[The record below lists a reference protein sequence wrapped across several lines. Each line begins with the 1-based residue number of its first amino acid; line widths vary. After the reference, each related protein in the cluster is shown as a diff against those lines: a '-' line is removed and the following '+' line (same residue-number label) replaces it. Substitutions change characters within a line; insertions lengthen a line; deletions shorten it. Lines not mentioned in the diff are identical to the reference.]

1 MAHGFVSYSKA
12 NPSLNLGAMV
22 AGKIKSAA
30 GMAGD
35 ERKLREEE
43 IKGLKEKEAEGKA
56 TAQDINRL
64 NDLEAKDTE
73 RKSSIKNSFFAK
85 ALGSEF
91 GGDRKRRLQGTFS
104 KDPRASQ
111 DPSLTKEQRFSASI
125 DESARPGEE
134 PITPDSGGA
143 SDYTDPM
150 DYGDANAQ
158 ASTPQQSTLEKL
170 LSKVSDSFGLISN
183 RLSALQ
189 AEEQKSVSKK
199 AETNSKLNKFSG
211 IFEAIK
217 NYFDKDNELKK
228 QEVVVENEKL
238 NNFREQQE
246 DEQTQSEV
254 DAIKAT
260 EDLST
265 QEDNIKAEGEGKGGG
280 GILGKVF
287 KGLKG
292 ILGGKKGGLG
302 KGGGIRP
309 QSKAYSSPVG
319 PQPMNSAS
327 PWASKGVGER
337 GGMFG
342 GGGFAPR
349 LPATKL
355 SEGGIVTKPTTGT
368 LSPGSSVIPLN
379 RNNAVADTFKK
390 AQQSAGDSSIAD
402 PMAQVMQLPSKVGG
416 GLLVGLLSKAMSAL
430 GGISSMLKPVIQ
442 PVLNTLVPAFGLPA
456 TVASSIFGG
465 QPAAAATNDGFDL
478 DSYFGKKKSK
488 VKKGT
493 GGGSPVVP
501 TGSVSAAPK
510 GNETGILSLSGGT
523 PTALASGSTV
533 ANTQLHHGDEDTRGG
548 MKVRDYFIGG
558 ASGPSDGSDGLG
570 ARLYTPLG
578 FGPVKYKKTD
588 QHGINFEDPT
598 TGKVVGHYYHVDNA
612 QHQLDGQI
620 VSPGTMVG
628 TQGGLPGSP
637 SAAGSSAVHLHVEG
651 TDRFHNAVIST
662 YASGHVLSAPGVH
675 TAATPQ
681 SPQPAGARPQ
691 LGAGANPLTA
701 AAGTSSNPTTAI
713 TAIPALVK
721 PQTPQKLEVPV
732 GTPSSFA
739 LFDPSG
745 FTILYG
751 TYRP

>member
-1 MAHGFVSYSKA
+1 
-12 NPSLNLGAMV
+12 
-22 AGKIKSAA
+22 
-30 GMAGD
+30 
-35 ERKLREEE
+35 
-43 IKGLKEKEAEGKA
+43 
-56 TAQDINRL
+56 
-64 NDLEAKDTE
+64 
-73 RKSSIKNSFFAK
+73 
-85 ALGSEF
+85 
-91 GGDRKRRLQGTFS
+91 
-104 KDPRASQ
+104 
-111 DPSLTKEQRFSASI
+111 
-125 DESARPGEE
+125 
-134 PITPDSGGA
+134 
-143 SDYTDPM
+143 
-150 DYGDANAQ
+150 
-158 ASTPQQSTLEKL
+158 
-170 LSKVSDSFGLISN
+170 
-183 RLSALQ
+183 
-189 AEEQKSVSKK
+189 
-199 AETNSKLNKFSG
+199 
-211 IFEAIK
+211 
-217 NYFDKDNELKK
+217 
-228 QEVVVENEKL
+228 
-238 NNFREQQE
+238 
-246 DEQTQSEV
+246 
-254 DAIKAT
+254 
-260 EDLST
+260 
-265 QEDNIKAEGEGKGGG
+265 
-280 GILGKVF
+280 
-287 KGLKG
+287 
-292 ILGGKKGGLG
+292 
-302 KGGGIRP
+302 
-309 QSKAYSSPVG
+309 
-319 PQPMNSAS
+319 
-327 PWASKGVGER
+327 
-337 GGMFG
+337 MFG

-430 GGISSMLKPVIQ
+430 GGISSILKPAIQ
-442 PVLNTLVPAFGLPA
+442 PILTTLVPAFGLPA

-478 DSYFGKKKSK
+478 DSYFGKKNSK

-533 ANTQLHHGDEDTRGG
+533 ANTQLHHGHEDTRGG

-558 ASGPSDGSDGLG
+558 SSGPSDGSDGLG

-588 QHGINFEDPT
+588 QYGINFEDPN
-598 TGKVVGHYYHVDNA
+598 TGQVVGHYYHVDNA

-620 VSPGTMVG
+620 LQPGTMVG

-637 SAAGSSAVHLHVEG
+637 SAAGSTAVHLHVEG

-681 SPQPAGARPQ
+681 NPQPAGARPQ
-691 LGAGANPLTA
+691 LGAGTNPLTA
-701 AAGTSSNPTTAI
+701 AAGSGSNPTTAI

-721 PQTPQKLEVPV
+721 PQTQQKPDVPV
-732 GTPSSFA
+732 GMPSAFP
-739 LFDPSG
+739 LYDPTG
-745 FTILYG
+745 FPSLYG
-751 TYRP
+751 AYRF

>member
-30 GMAGD
+30 GMAAD
-35 ERKLREEE
+35 ERKSREEE

-104 KDPRASQ
+104 KNPRASQ

-228 QEVVVENEKL
+228 QELVVENEKL

-246 DEQTQSEV
+246 DEQSQSEV

-260 EDLST
+260 EDLSA
-265 QEDNIKAEGEGKGGG
+265 QEDNIKADGEGKGGG
-280 GILGKVF
+280 GLLGKVF

-292 ILGGKKGGLG
+292 ILGGKKGR
-302 KGGGIRP
+302 KGGIVP

-430 GGISSMLKPVIQ
+430 GGISSILKPAIQ
-442 PVLNTLVPAFGLPA
+442 PILTTLVPAFGLPA

-478 DSYFGKKKSK
+478 DSYFGKKNSK

-533 ANTQLHHGDEDTRGG
+533 ANTQLHHGHEDTRGG

-558 ASGPSDGSDGLG
+558 SSGPSDGSDGLG

-588 QHGINFEDPT
+588 QYGINFEDPN
-598 TGKVVGHYYHVDNA
+598 TGQVVGHYYHVDNA

-620 VSPGTMVG
+620 LQPGTMVG
-628 TQGGLPGSP
+628 TQGGLQGSH
-637 SAAGSSAVHLHVEG
+637 SAAGSTAVHLHVEG

-681 SPQPAGARPQ
+681 NPQPAGARPQ
-691 LGAGANPLTA
+691 LGAGTNPLTA
-701 AAGTSSNPTTAI
+701 AAGSGSNPTTAI

-721 PQTPQKLEVPV
+721 PQTQQKPDVPV
-732 GTPSSFA
+732 GMPSAFP
-739 LFDPSG
+739 LYDPTG
-745 FTILYG
+745 FPSLYG
-751 TYRP
+751 AYRF